1 VNLCRQNEE
10 LEQATLAIQEEK
22 ERLEKEAQS
31 LAQQLQAVL
40 NDKFVP
46 HQDFDA
52 DTPID
57 KTLKMMQTIIGVRTF
72 VADVM
77 LIHSSVSLHPAVLL
91 HTYQCQI
98 AHRVCEFLC
107 LDDDAVITYSPAAA
121 ATCDMLV
128 ASLPSCVRICCTP
141 QQLPNDC

>member
-10 LEQATLAIQEEK
+10 LEQASLAIQEEK

-46 HQDFDA
+46 QRDFDA

-72 VADVM
+72 VCVKS
-77 LIHSSVSLHPAVLL
+77 IEFCVLL
-91 HTYQCQI
+91 ML
-98 AHRVCEFLC
+98 LC
-107 LDDDAVITYSPAAA
+107 HLFS
-121 ATCDMLV
+121 
-128 ASLPSCVRICCTP
+128 SCCC
-141 QQLPNDC
+141 NM

>member
-1 VNLCRQNEE
+1 M
-10 LEQATLAIQEEK
+10 AIQEEK

-46 HQDFDA
+46 QRDFDA

-72 VADVM
+72 VCVKS
-77 LIHSSVSLHPAVLL
+77 IEFCVLL
-91 HTYQCQI
+91 ML
-98 AHRVCEFLC
+98 LC
-107 LDDDAVITYSPAAA
+107 HQFS
-121 ATCDMLV
+121 
-128 ASLPSCVRICCTP
+128 SCCC
-141 QQLPNDC
+141 NM